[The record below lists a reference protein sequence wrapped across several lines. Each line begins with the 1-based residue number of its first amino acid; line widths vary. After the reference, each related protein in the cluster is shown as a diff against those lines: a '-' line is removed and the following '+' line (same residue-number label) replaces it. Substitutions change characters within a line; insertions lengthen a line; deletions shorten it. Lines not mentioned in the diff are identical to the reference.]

1 MIRQLVP
8 VLFAF
13 GANTGDRAVTIRAAQ
28 QQLAQADEIRRFA
41 ASPLRESIALT
52 LDGLD
57 PDAPRYLNGVASA
70 ETTLDPHELLDLMQA
85 IEADHGR
92 VRTTRWGNRTLDV
105 DLILYGGRV
114 VQDERL
120 SVPHPRAHE
129 RDFVLAPWLDLDPHA
144 VLMGHGP
151 VAALLARLGDSTIPF
166 DEHAVDVGAGA
177 SQVDADADAAQAS
190 DAGASQ
196 AGAAGPNQ
204 VLEDRAPRGDNRA

>member
-28 QQLAQADEIRRFA
+28 QQLAQADGIRGFA

-70 ETTLDPHELLDLMQA
+70 ETTLGPHELLDLMQA
-85 IEADHGR
+85 IEAGHGR
-92 VRTTRWGNRTLDV
+92 VRTTRWGDRTLDI

-129 RDFVLAPWLDLDPHA
+129 RDFVLAPWLDLDPRA

-166 DEHAVDVGAGA
+166 DEHAADVGAGA
-177 SQVDADADAAQAS
+177 LQVEADAAQAN

-196 AGAAGPNQ
+196 AGAAGTNQ